1 MIWSN
6 LKNIE
11 DSLLVIILFL
21 SSSQLSAQKNGPT
34 IPKDSVWTNGG
45 NFGIFFQQVGL
56 SNWSGGGENSV
67 AYGAEV
73 NLYANKRQRSHTW
86 FNNLQ
91 AGYGLV
97 KIGDQGAR
105 KNNDILIIT
114 SQYGRFLSDKWQL
127 SAGLDFRTQFADG
140 FIYNGAADATDT
152 LISTF
157 MSPGYLSPYIGT
169 TYKPNDAFSAT
180 FAPLMQKVTFV
191 MDDDLAAVGAYGVDP
206 GENIRS
212 QAGWSISAMYQ
223 KEIMTNVNLK
233 TSLLLFDAYD
243 DIEHIDVNFDLF
255 LNFKVNKYITTNFA
269 LQTIYD
275 HDIDIEDEDGNVG
288 PRLQMRNVLN
298 IGLTFNFGEPRKE
311 E

>member
-1 MIWSN
+1 MIRSFT
-6 LKNIE
+6 KNIGGF
-11 DSLLVIILFL
+11 LLLLTLVSI
-21 SSSQLSAQKNGPT
+21 STRLSAQKNGPT
-34 IPKDSVWTNGG
+34 LPKDSIWTNGG
-45 NFGIFFQQVGL
+45 NAGLFFQQVGL
-56 SNWSGGGENSV
+56 NNWSGGGENSV

-97 KIGDQGAR
+97 KIGDGGAR
-105 KNNDILIIT
+105 KNNDILIVT
-114 SQYGRFLSDKWQL
+114 SQYGRFLSKNWQL

-140 FIYNGAADATDT
+140 FNYDGAADGTDS

-157 MSPGYLSPYIGT
+157 MAPGYLSPYIGA

-180 FAPLMQKVTFV
+180 IAPLMEKVTFV

-206 GENIRS
+206 GDNMRS
-212 QAGWSISAMYQ
+212 QTGWSVSAVYQ

-233 TSLLLFDAYD
+233 TSLLLFDAY
-243 DIEHIDVNFDLF
+243 ESLGHVDVNFDLF

-269 LQTIYD
+269 IQAIYD
-275 HDIDIEDEDGNVG
+275 DDVNIEDDDGKVG
-288 PRLQMRNVLN
+288 PRLQLRNVLN
-298 IGLTFNFGEPRKE
+298 IGLTYNFGEPRKKE
-311 E
+311 

>member
-1 MIWSN
+1 MISSN
-6 LKNIE
+6 VKNIGG
-11 DSLLVIILFL
+11 SLFL
-21 SSSQLSAQKNGPT
+21 FLLLFASTQLSAQKNGPT
-34 IPKDSVWTNGG
+34 VPKDSIWTNGG

-73 NLYANKRQRSHTW
+73 NLYANKKQRSHTW
-86 FNNLQ
+86 FNSLQ

-105 KNNDILIIT
+105 KNNDVLIVT

-127 SAGLDFRTQFADG
+127 AAGLDFRTQFDDG
-140 FIYNGAADATDT
+140 FNYNGASDGTDT

-157 MSPGYLSPYIGT
+157 MAPGYLSPYIGA

-180 FAPLMQKVTFV
+180 IAPLMEKMTFV
-191 MDDDLAAVGAYGVDP
+191 MDDNLAAVGAYGVDP
-206 GENIRS
+206 GENFRS
-212 QAGWSISAMYQ
+212 QGGWSISAMYQ

-233 TSLLLFDAYD
+233 TSVLLFDAY
-243 DIEHIDVNFDLF
+243 ENLGHVDVNFDLF

-269 LQTIYD
+269 LQAIYD
-275 HDIDIEDEDGNVG
+275 DDIDIEDSDGNIG
-288 PRLQMRNVLN
+288 PRLQLRNILMV
-298 IGLTFNFGEPRKE
+298 GLTFNFGQPKE